1 VTFQAFWKTWK
12 TFWFQP
18 ITPEPVALFRILLGI
33 LILQL
38 FTVSIG
44 DEFLNWYG
52 SHAVV
57 QNDTVRH
64 FFWTSEPRFDLL
76 LAFRSDSALQL
87 YFYSVI
93 VAAAF
98 MTIGFCT
105 RLSCVYVALALV
117 SMHHHNPFNINGGDA
132 FVRLMT
138 MYLCFSNCG
147 DCFSVDRWFAEKRN
161 KGPLPIVAKPAWA
174 LRMIQVQLAIVYLHT
189 FICKVNGM
197 QWWDGTAV
205 YFATRLEDL
214 MRLKMPLFDSLL
226 FCQLLSWYTLVVE
239 FAMFTLVWIKEIR
252 YFVLAA
258 AFILHLGIDLA
269 INLPVFEW
277 AFIFALVT
285 FIEPEDL
292 RKTLNLIQKKMRALS
307 SRPSNSE
314 PPSVV
319 QS

>member
-1 VTFQAFWKTWK
+1 M
-12 TFWFQP
+12 
-18 ITPEPVALFRILLGI
+18 TPEPVALFRILIGL
-33 LILQL
+33 LILQIL
-38 FTVSIG
+38 TVSIG
-44 DEFLNWYG
+44 SEFLNWYG
-52 SHAVV
+52 SQSVV
-57 QNDTVRH
+57 QNETIRR
-64 FFWTSEPRFDLL
+64 FFWNSEPRFDLL
-76 LAFRSDSALQL
+76 LAFPADRSLL
-87 YFYSVI
+87 IYFYSVI
-93 VAAAF
+93 IAAVF
-98 MTIGFCT
+98 MTIGLCT

-147 DCFSVDRWFAEKRN
+147 DCFSVDRWIAEKRN
-161 KGPLPIVAKPAWA
+161 KGPLPIVPKPAWA
-174 LRMIQVQLAIVYLHT
+174 LRMIQVQLAIVYMHT

-214 MRLKMPLFDSLL
+214 MRLQMPLFDSLL

-258 AFILHLGIDLA
+258 ALILHLGIDLA

-285 FIEPEDL
+285 FVEPEDI
-292 RKTLNLIQKKMRALS
+292 RKILNRGQEKLRALKIS
-307 SRPSNSE
+307 TPSSNSE
-314 PPSVV
+314 PPSAV
-319 QS
+319 QT

>member
-1 VTFQAFWKTWK
+1 MSFSAFWKAWK
-12 TFWFQP
+12 SFWFQP
-18 ITPEPVALFRILLGI
+18 MTPEPVALFRILIGLLVLQI
-33 LILQL
+33 L
-38 FTVSIG
+38 TVSIG
-44 DEFLNWYG
+44 SEFLNWYG

-57 QNDTVRH
+57 QNETVRR
-64 FFWTSEPRFDLL
+64 FFWNSEPRFDLL
-76 LAFRSDSALQL
+76 LAFASDSGLL
-87 YFYSVI
+87 VYFYSVI
-93 VAAAF
+93 VAAIF

-147 DCFSVDRWFAEKRN
+147 DCFSVDRVFAEKRN

-174 LRMIQVQLAIVYLHT
+174 LRMIQLQLAIVYLHT

-214 MRLKMPLFDSLL
+214 MRLRMPLFDSLL
-226 FCQLLSWYTLVVE
+226 FCQLLSWYTLIVE
-239 FAMFTLVWIKEIR
+239 FAMFSLVWIKEIR
-252 YFVLAA
+252 YFVLAGA
-258 AFILHLGIDLA
+258 LILHLGIDLA

-292 RKTLNLIQKKMRALS
+292 RKILNLIEEKFRALS
-307 SRPSNSE
+307 TVQTANQSN
-314 PPSVV
+314 
-319 QS
+319 